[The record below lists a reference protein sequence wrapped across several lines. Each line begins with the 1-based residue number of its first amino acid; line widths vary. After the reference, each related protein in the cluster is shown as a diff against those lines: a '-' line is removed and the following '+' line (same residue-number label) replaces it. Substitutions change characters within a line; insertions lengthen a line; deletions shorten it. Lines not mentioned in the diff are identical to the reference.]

1 MICHYAVCR
10 YAECRILLMIM
21 LNVVMLNVIMLSVVT
36 PIQTLLKVM
45 PLRVL
50 KVQGMFQNYISLNR
64 KKLLFHSFILP
75 CDLNVPWRGQWK
87 STMPY
92 LQLKYLLT
100 SYVFKFLVT
109 LKRLRL
115 HLFQHDL
122 HFNFCLF
129 FPTFYR
135 QIFAF
140 SPFLLYY
147 GGLYILT
154 REPLLKGK
162 AQYSGPPC
170 AN

>member
-75 CDLNVPWRGQWK
+75 CDTNVP
-87 STMPY
+87 
-92 LQLKYLLT
+92 
-100 SYVFKFLVT
+100 
-109 LKRLRL
+109 
-115 HLFQHDL
+115 
-122 HFNFCLF
+122 
-129 FPTFYR
+129 
-135 QIFAF
+135 
-140 SPFLLYY
+140 
-147 GGLYILT
+147 
-154 REPLLKGK
+154 
-162 AQYSGPPC
+162 
-170 AN
+170 